1 MRSGGSDMAGP
12 IWRNTMTKLLAG
24 RKDVKFAVPSS
35 VVQRDVCK
43 NNGNLADKK
52 GPNTYVEYFMA
63 GALPTG
69 SCTAEPTM
77 IDVCETETGKEVSID
92 ETKYDEAKYS
102 KDTANCKPPTM
113 SVCELATGN
122 VITINK
128 SDFDSTKHSTNT
140 TNCTATDDE
149 SPPIITP
156 LP

>member
-1 MRSGGSDMAGP
+1 
-12 IWRNTMTKLLAG
+12 
-24 RKDVKFAVPSS
+24 
-35 VVQRDVCK
+35 
-43 NNGNLADKK
+43 
-52 GPNTYVEYFMA
+52 
-63 GALPTG
+63 
-69 SCTAEPTM
+69 
-77 IDVCETETGKEVSID
+77 
-92 ETKYDEAKYS
+92 AKYS